1 VGFVLQE
8 EVYGSYMQYDAYPS
22 GAGRSTVAAL
32 QEWRG
37 AGMDSVRARVENMK
51 FYAEND
57 RMDDDGNDA
66 YTVFR
71 ENQGDLAKML
81 AKGVMVRMDKDWGRE
96 SLFCEWGWLVNLDV
110 NRLECYQGFQPADR
124 PHRGMFGY
132 VYGTE
137 TPEYGPVRLV
147 ADLRIASLQ
156 RLSDLQVG
164 DLMGQLEGLPS
175 DLNTPL
181 YRVIQVGPEGS
192 VALHL

>member
-1 VGFVLQE
+1 MGTRGFVGFVLQE

-57 RMDDDGNDA
+57 RMDN
-66 YTVFR
+66 
-71 ENQGDLAKML
+71 
-81 AKGVMVRMDKDWGRE
+81 DWGRE